1 MSSRQAHTVRVR
13 VLVVE
18 DHVAL
23 ANRIG
28 EGLRDAALAGLVLR
42 RLLVE
47 VFVGRVKG
55 EPAGHSDPAGGGL
68 RVRVIRHPAA
78 RMHWEYFNP
87 VASICCCFALVSGL
101 PFGSRCWQALL
112 AEEYS
117 GELAG
122 LACPLPPMSNPPL
135 LAGSGKFPT
144 PWARMHL
151 A

>member
-1 MSSRQAHTVRVR
+1 MSSRQAHTVR

-78 RMHWEYFNP
+78 RMHWEYFRSWLS
-87 VASICCCFALVSGL
+87 VCCVCAAFSCGPTFSRWLQTWLAALS
-101 PFGSRCWQALL
+101 
-112 AEEYS
+112 
-117 GELAG
+117 
-122 LACPLPPMSNPPL
+122 
-135 LAGSGKFPT
+135 
-144 PWARMHL
+144 WA
-151 A
+151 